1 MQRLRKS
8 LSEKISLLSAYQ
20 RDASWAFKVR
30 GQSASVYQQELSASA
45 FSCSCPDHQGKKA
58 FCKHLLFLVARVA
71 LQFERAANL
80 SDQTAA
86 WNEETYA
93 ACVPSWVSRLAHL
106 ISPDEPVETSLP
118 SDKPEGDCPICFE
131 ELTEGKENDATAI
144 NNTIRCETTCHKWF
158 HRECITRW
166 IQESLTSPTCPMCRA
181 EWTDGPAP
189 AVPAE
194 PVITGHIVDESK
206 EIDTDLVI
214 SFDTTGSMYPCLSE
228 VKRHIA
234 TMVPKLFRDMPGLR
248 LAIIAHGDYCDGD
261 KVIKTLDFTNDQ
273 NAIISFVQ
281 TAPST
286 SGGDFPECYE
296 LVLRTV
302 KSFSWRAEAKMK
314 SLVMIGDAPP
324 HEKNENPQKI
334 DWREEAESLA
344 NRNIQVFSVQCL
356 NRGNRESYTFYS
368 QVARITN
375 GYHMFLDQFSYITDM
390 LQAICFKQHDQ
401 QQLLRFEEDIQRAS
415 GGMNDTLR
423 RMFDTMLGK
432 KSRDEVEAEMNPD
445 RFHERYRP
453 VHAAHSVPRARVS
466 TEAAAPSLEKEGEL
480 RPCHPS
486 KFQVFNVDE
495 DTNIKVFCEKM
506 GIRFAKGAGYYEFL
520 KPEII
525 QPSKL
530 IVLMEKSTG
539 TLYEGDVAREI
550 AGIKK
555 NEERNKIKPTSLEK
569 YRIFVQ
575 STSPARKLIG
585 GQGFLYEVTE
595 E

>member
-1 MQRLRKS
+1 LKLKVLHFNKMERLRKS
-8 LSEKISLLSAYQ
+8 LSEKINLLSAYQ
-20 RDASWAFKVR
+20 RDASWEFKVR
-30 GQSASVYQQELSASA
+30 GQSTSVYQQELSATT
-45 FSCSCPDHQGKKA
+45 FTCSCPDHQGKKT

-71 LQFERAANL
+71 LQFERAA
-80 SDQTAA
+80 SISEQTVS
-86 WNEETYA
+86 WNEEAYA

-106 ISPDEPVETSLP
+106 ISDETVVDTP

-131 ELTEGKENDATAI
+131 ELTDGAAI
-144 NNTIRCETTCHKWF
+144 DTVRCETTCHKWF
-158 HRECITRW
+158 HRECIKRW
-166 IQESLTSPTCPMCRA
+166 VEDSPTCPMCRA
-181 EWTDGPAP
+181 EWKEAP
-189 AVPAE
+189 ATE
-194 PVITGHIVDESK
+194 TKDKIHGHIVDESK
-206 EIDTDLVI
+206 EIETDLVI
-214 SFDTTGSMYPCLSE
+214 SFDTTGSMFPCLSE
-228 VKRHIA
+228 VKRNIA

-248 LAIIAHGDYCDGD
+248 LGIIAHGDYCDGD
-261 KVIKTLDFTNDQ
+261 KVIQTLDFTNDQ

-281 TAPST
+281 NAPST
-286 SGGDFPECYE
+286 KGGDYPECYE

-302 KSFSWRAEAKMK
+302 KTFTWRAEAKMK

-324 HEKNENPQKI
+324 HETNENPQKI
-334 DWREEAESLA
+334 NWREEAESLA

-356 NRGNRESYTFYS
+356 NRGNREAYAFYS
-368 QVARITN
+368 QVARMTN

-453 VHAAHSVPRARVS
+453 VHAPRARSS

-506 GIRFAKGAGYYEFL
+506 GIRYSKGAGFYQFT
-520 KPEII
+520 KAEII

-555 NEERNKIKPTSLEK
+555 NNERDKIKPASLEK
-569 YRIFVQ
+569 YRVFIQ
-575 STSPARKLIG
+575 STSNARKLIR
-585 GQGFLYEVTE
+585 GQGFLYEVSE

>member
-20 RDASWAFKVR
+20 RDASWEFKVR
-30 GQSASVYQQELSASA
+30 GQSTSVYQQELSATT
-45 FSCSCPDHQGKKA
+45 FTCSCPDHQGKKT

-71 LQFERAANL
+71 LQFERAA
-80 SDQTAA
+80 SISEQTVS
-86 WNEETYA
+86 WNEEAYS

-106 ISPDEPVETSLP
+106 ISPDESVVDTP

-131 ELTEGKENDATAI
+131 ELIDGTAI
-144 NNTIRCETTCHKWF
+144 DTVRCETTCHKWF
-158 HRECITRW
+158 HRECIKRW
-166 IQESLTSPTCPMCRA
+166 VEDSPTCPMCRA
-181 EWTDGPAP
+181 EWKEAP
-189 AVPAE
+189 VSE
-194 PVITGHIVDESK
+194 IKDKIHGHIVDESK

-214 SFDTTGSMYPCLSE
+214 SFDTTGSMFPCLSE

-234 TMVPKLFRDMPGLR
+234 TIVPKLFRDMPGLR
-248 LAIIAHGDYCDGD
+248 LGIIAHGDYCDGD
-261 KVIKTLDFTNDQ
+261 KVIQTLDFTNDQ

-281 TAPST
+281 NAPST
-286 SGGDFPECYE
+286 GGGDYPECYE

-302 KSFSWRAEAKMK
+302 KTFTWRAEAKMK

-324 HEKNENPQKI
+324 HETNENPQKI
-334 DWREEAESLA
+334 NWREEAESLA

-356 NRGNRESYTFYS
+356 NRGNREAYAFYS
-368 QVARITN
+368 QVARMTN

-453 VHAAHSVPRARVS
+453 VHAPRARSS

-506 GIRFAKGAGYYEFL
+506 GIRFAKGAGFYEFT
-520 KPEII
+520 KAEII

-555 NEERNKIKPTSLEK
+555 NNERDKIKPTSLEK
-569 YRIFVQ
+569 YRVFIQ
-575 STSPARKLIG
+575 STSQARKLIR
-585 GQGFLYEVTE
+585 GQGFLYEVSE

>member
-20 RDASWAFKVR
+20 RDTSWEFKVR
-30 GQSASVYQQELSASA
+30 GQSASVYQQELSATS
-45 FSCSCPDHQGKKA
+45 FSCSCPDHQGKKT

-71 LQFERAANL
+71 LQFERAA
-80 SDQTAA
+80 SISEQTVV
-86 WNEETYA
+86 WNEEAYA
-93 ACVPSWVSRLAHL
+93 ACVPSWVSRLSHL
-106 ISPDEPVETSLP
+106 ISDEPVETSLT
-118 SDKPEGDCPICFE
+118 SDTPEGDCPICFE
-131 ELTEGKENDATAI
+131 ELTEGKAIDATAMDG
-144 NNTIRCETTCHKWF
+144 TIRCNTTCHKWF

-166 IQESLTSPTCPMCRA
+166 IQESSTCPMCRA
-181 EWTDGPAP
+181 EWTDVPAP
-189 AVPAE
+189 SVPTE
-194 PVITGHIVDESK
+194 VKIHGHIVDESK
-206 EIDTDLVI
+206 EIETDLVI

-261 KVIKTLDFTNDQ
+261 KVIQTLDFTNDQ

-281 TAPST
+281 NAPST
-286 SGGDFPECYE
+286 GGGDYPECYE

-356 NRGNRESYTFYS
+356 NRGNREAYAFYS

-453 VHAAHSVPRARVS
+453 AHAAALRARVS

-506 GIRFAKGAGYYEFL
+506 GIRFAKGAGFYEFT
-520 KPEII
+520 KAEVV

-555 NEERNKIKPTSLEK
+555 NDERNKIKPTSLDK
-569 YRIFVQ
+569 YRIFIQ
-575 STSPARKLIG
+575 STSPARKLIS

>member
-1 MQRLRKS
+1 MLHFIKMERLRKS
-8 LSEKISLLSAYQ
+8 LSEKINLLSAYQ
-20 RDASWAFKVR
+20 RDASWEFKVR
-30 GQSASVYQQELSASA
+30 GQSTSVYQQELSATT
-45 FSCSCPDHQGKKA
+45 FTCSCPDHQGKKT

-71 LQFERAANL
+71 LQFERAA
-80 SDQTAA
+80 SISEQTVS
-86 WNEETYA
+86 WNEEAYS

-106 ISPDEPVETSLP
+106 ISDETVIATP

-131 ELTEGKENDATAI
+131 ELIAI
-144 NNTIRCETTCHKWF
+144 DIVRCETTCHKWF
-158 HRECITRW
+158 HRECIKRW
-166 IQESLTSPTCPMCRA
+166 VEDSPTCPMCRA
-181 EWTDGPAP
+181 EWKEAHASESEDK
-189 AVPAE
+189 
-194 PVITGHIVDESK
+194 IHGHIVDESK
-206 EIDTDLVI
+206 EIETDLVI

-234 TMVPKLFRDMPGLR
+234 TIVPKLFRDMPGLR
-248 LAIIAHGDYCDGD
+248 LGIIAHGDYCDGD
-261 KVIKTLDFTNDQ
+261 KVIQTLDFTNDQ

-281 TAPST
+281 NAPST
-286 SGGDFPECYE
+286 GGGDYPECYE

-302 KSFSWRAEAKMK
+302 KTFTWRAEAKMK

-324 HEKNENPQKI
+324 HETNENPQKI
-334 DWREEAESLA
+334 NWREEAESLA

-356 NRGNRESYTFYS
+356 NRGNREAYAFYS
-368 QVARITN
+368 QVARMTN

-453 VHAAHSVPRARVS
+453 VHAPRARVS

-506 GIRFAKGAGYYEFL
+506 GIRFAKGAGFYEFV
-520 KPEII
+520 KSEVV

-530 IVLMEKSTG
+530 IVLMENSTG

-550 AGIKK
+550 AGIKLNK
-555 NEERNKIKPTSLEK
+555 ERDKIKPTSLEK
-569 YRIFVQ
+569 YRIFIQ
-575 STSPARKLIG
+575 STSPARKLIS

>member
-1 MQRLRKS
+1 MQRLQKS

-20 RDASWAFKVR
+20 RETSWEFEVR
-30 GQSASVYQQELSASA
+30 GQSASVYKQELTATT
-45 FSCSCPDHQGKKA
+45 FSCTCPDHQGKKT

-71 LQFERAANL
+71 LQFERAA
-80 SDQTAA
+80 SISEQATS
-86 WNEETYA
+86 WNEEVYA
-93 ACVPSWVSRLAHL
+93 ACVPSWVSRLSHL
-106 ISPDEPVETSLP
+106 ISDVVPSVE
-118 SDKPEGDCPICFE
+118 SDSKNKEKPEGDCPICFE
-131 ELTEGKENDATAI
+131 ELENVKETV
-144 NNTIRCETTCHKWF
+144 RCETTCHKWF
-158 HRECITRW
+158 HRVCMKRW
-166 IQESLTSPTCPMCRA
+166 VENSENSENSPTCPMCRA
-181 EWTDGPAP
+181 EWTE
-189 AVPAE
+189 VPDVPE
-194 PVITGHIVDESK
+194 EKEVIQGHIVDESK
-206 EIDTDLVI
+206 EIETDLVF

-228 VKRHIA
+228 VKRNIA

-248 LAIIAHGDYCDGD
+248 LAIVAHGDYCDGAN
-261 KVIKTLDFTNDQ
+261 VIKTLDFTSDQ
-273 NAIISFVQ
+273 DAIVSFVQ
-281 TAPST
+281 NAPST
-286 SGGDFPECYE
+286 GGGDYPECYE

-302 KSFSWRAEAKMK
+302 KSFSWRADAKMK
-314 SLVMIGDAPP
+314 SVVVIGDAPP
-324 HEKNENPQKI
+324 HEANETPQKI
-334 DWREEAESLA
+334 NWREEAESLA

-356 NRGNRESYTFYS
+356 NRGNREAYTFYS

-401 QQLLRFEEDIQRAS
+401 QQLLRFEEDVQRAS

-453 VHAAHSVPRARVS
+453 VSRAAAARPRAA
-466 TEAAAPSLEKEGEL
+466 TEAAAPSLEKEDEL

-506 GIRFAKGAGYYEFL
+506 GIRFAKGAGYYEFT
-520 KPEII
+520 KAEIV

-555 NEERNKIKPTSLEK
+555 NEERAKIKPTSLDK
-569 YRIFVQ
+569 YRIFIQ
-575 STSPARKLIG
+575 STSPARKLIS
-585 GQGFLYEVTE
+585 GQGFLYEVSE

>member
-1 MQRLRKS
+1 MKLKVLHFNKMERLRKS
-8 LSEKISLLSAYQ
+8 LSEKINLLSAYQ
-20 RDASWAFKVR
+20 RDASWEFKVR
-30 GQSASVYQQELSASA
+30 GQSTSVYQQELSATT
-45 FSCSCPDHQGKKA
+45 FTCSCPDHQGKKT

-71 LQFERAANL
+71 LQFERAA
-80 SDQTAA
+80 SISEQTVS
-86 WNEETYA
+86 WNEEAYA

-106 ISPDEPVETSLP
+106 ISDETVVDTP

-131 ELTEGKENDATAI
+131 ELTDGAAI
-144 NNTIRCETTCHKWF
+144 DTVRCETTCHKWF
-158 HRECITRW
+158 HRECIKRW
-166 IQESLTSPTCPMCRA
+166 VEDSPTCPMCRA
-181 EWTDGPAP
+181 EWKEAP
-189 AVPAE
+189 ATE
-194 PVITGHIVDESK
+194 TKDKIHGHIVDESK
-206 EIDTDLVI
+206 EIETDLVI
-214 SFDTTGSMYPCLSE
+214 SFDTTGSMFPCLSE
-228 VKRHIA
+228 VKRNIA

-248 LAIIAHGDYCDGD
+248 LGIIAHGDYCDGD
-261 KVIKTLDFTNDQ
+261 KVIQTLDFTNDQ

-281 TAPST
+281 NAPST
-286 SGGDFPECYE
+286 KGGDYPECYE

-302 KSFSWRAEAKMK
+302 KTFTWRAEAKMK

-324 HEKNENPQKI
+324 HETNENPQKI
-334 DWREEAESLA
+334 NWREEAESLA

-356 NRGNRESYTFYS
+356 NRGNREAYAFYS
-368 QVARITN
+368 QVARMTN

-453 VHAAHSVPRARVS
+453 VHAPRARSS

-506 GIRFAKGAGYYEFL
+506 GIRYSKGAGFYQFT
-520 KPEII
+520 KAEII

-555 NEERNKIKPTSLEK
+555 NNERDKIKPASLEK
-569 YRIFVQ
+569 YRVFIQ
-575 STSPARKLIG
+575 STSNARKLIR
-585 GQGFLYEVTE
+585 GQGFLYEVSE

>member
-1 MQRLRKS
+1 MERLRKS

-20 RDASWAFKVR
+20 RDASWEFKVR
-30 GQSASVYQQELSASA
+30 GQSTSVYQQELSATT
-45 FSCSCPDHQGKKA
+45 FTCSCPDHQGKKT

-71 LQFERAANL
+71 LQFERAA
-80 SDQTAA
+80 SISEQTVS
-86 WNEETYA
+86 WNEEAYA

-106 ISPDEPVETSLP
+106 ISDETVGDTP

-131 ELTEGKENDATAI
+131 ELTDGAAI
-144 NNTIRCETTCHKWF
+144 DTIRCETTCHKWF
-158 HRECITRW
+158 HRECIKRW
-166 IQESLTSPTCPMCRA
+166 VEDSPTCPMCRA
-181 EWTDGPAP
+181 EWKEAP
-189 AVPAE
+189 ASE
-194 PVITGHIVDESK
+194 TKDKIHGHIVDESK
-206 EIDTDLVI
+206 EIETDLVI

-248 LAIIAHGDYCDGD
+248 LGIIAHGDYCDGD
-261 KVIKTLDFTNDQ
+261 KVIQTLDFTNDQ
-273 NAIISFVQ
+273 NALISFVQ
-281 TAPST
+281 NAPST
-286 SGGDFPECYE
+286 GGGDYPECYE

-302 KSFSWRAEAKMK
+302 KTFTWRAEAKMK

-324 HEKNENPQKI
+324 HETNENPQKI
-334 DWREEAESLA
+334 NWREEAESLA

-356 NRGNRESYTFYS
+356 NRGNREAYAFYS
-368 QVARITN
+368 QVARMTN

-453 VHAAHSVPRARVS
+453 VHAPRARAS

-506 GIRFAKGAGYYEFL
+506 GIRFAKGAGFYEFT
-520 KPEII
+520 KAEII

-555 NEERNKIKPTSLEK
+555 NNERDKIKPASLEK
-569 YRIFVQ
+569 YRVFIQ
-575 STSPARKLIG
+575 STSPARKLIR
-585 GQGFLYEVTE
+585 GQGFLYEVSE
-595 E
+595 D

>member
-1 MQRLRKS
+1 MLHFIKMERLRKS

-20 RDASWAFKVR
+20 RDASWEFKVR
-30 GQSASVYQQELSASA
+30 GQSTSVYQQELSATS
-45 FSCSCPDHQGKKA
+45 FTCSCPDHQGKKT

-71 LQFERAANL
+71 LQFERAA
-80 SDQTAA
+80 SISEQTVS
-86 WNEETYA
+86 WNEEAYA

-106 ISPDEPVETSLP
+106 ISDETVVDTP

-131 ELTEGKENDATAI
+131 ELTDG
-144 NNTIRCETTCHKWF
+144 TIRCETTCHKWF
-158 HRECITRW
+158 HRECIKRW
-166 IQESLTSPTCPMCRA
+166 VEDSPTCPMCRA
-181 EWTDGPAP
+181 EWKEAP
-189 AVPAE
+189 STE
-194 PVITGHIVDESK
+194 TKDKIHGHIVDESK
-206 EIDTDLVI
+206 EIETDLVI

-248 LAIIAHGDYCDGD
+248 LGIIAHGDYCDGD
-261 KVIKTLDFTNDQ
+261 KVIQTLDFTNDQ

-281 TAPST
+281 NAPST
-286 SGGDFPECYE
+286 GGGDYPECYE

-302 KSFSWRAEAKMK
+302 KTFTWRAEAKMK

-324 HEKNENPQKI
+324 HETNENPQKI
-334 DWREEAESLA
+334 NWREEAESLA

-356 NRGNRESYTFYS
+356 NRGNREAYAFYS
-368 QVARITN
+368 QVARMTN

-453 VHAAHSVPRARVS
+453 VHAPRARAS

-506 GIRFAKGAGYYEFL
+506 GIRFAKGAGYYEFT
-520 KPEII
+520 KAEII

-569 YRIFVQ
+569 YRVFIQ
-575 STSPARKLIG
+575 STSQARKLIS

>member
-20 RDASWAFKVR
+20 RDASWEFKVR

-45 FSCSCPDHQGKKA
+45 FSCSCPDHQGKKT

-80 SDQTAA
+80 SDQTAV
-86 WNEETYA
+86 WNEEAYV

-106 ISPDEPVETSLP
+106 ISPAEPIETSLT

-131 ELTEGKENDATAI
+131 ELIEGKANDGTAI
-144 NNTIRCETTCHKWF
+144 DNTIRCDTTCHKWF

-166 IQESLTSPTCPMCRA
+166 LEESSTCPMCRA
-181 EWTDGPAP
+181 EWSAASAP

-194 PVITGHIVDESK
+194 AIITGHIVDESK

-261 KVIKTLDFTNDQ
+261 KVIQTLDFTNDQ

-375 GYHMFLDQFSYITDM
+375 GYHMFLDQFSYIIDM

-432 KSRDEVEAEMNPD
+432 KSREEVEAEMNPD

-453 VHAAHSVPRARVS
+453 VHAAAPRARVS

-506 GIRFAKGAGYYEFL
+506 GIRFAKGAGYYEFT
-520 KPEII
+520 KAEVV

-555 NEERNKIKPTSLEK
+555 NDERNKIKPTSLEK
-569 YRIFVQ
+569 YRIFIQ
-575 STSPARKLIG
+575 STSPSRKLIS

>member
-20 RDASWAFKVR
+20 RDASWEFKLR
-30 GQSASVYQQELSASA
+30 GQSTSVYQQELSATT
-45 FSCSCPDHQGKKA
+45 FTCSCPDHQGKKT

-71 LQFERAANL
+71 LQFERAA
-80 SDQTAA
+80 SISEQTVS
-86 WNEETYA
+86 WNEAAYA

-106 ISPDEPVETSLP
+106 ISPDEPVVDTP

-131 ELTEGKENDATAI
+131 ELTDGTAI
-144 NNTIRCETTCHKWF
+144 DTVRCETTCHKWF
-158 HRECITRW
+158 HRECIKRW
-166 IQESLTSPTCPMCRA
+166 VEDSPTCPMCRA
-181 EWTDGPAP
+181 EWKEAQVSAP
-189 AVPAE
+189 E
-194 PVITGHIVDESK
+194 DKIHGHIDDESK
-206 EIDTDLVI
+206 EIETDLVI
-214 SFDTTGSMYPCLSE
+214 SFDTTGSMFPCLSE

-248 LAIIAHGDYCDGD
+248 LGIIAHGDYCDGD
-261 KVIKTLDFTNDQ
+261 KVIQTLDFTNDQ
-273 NAIISFVQ
+273 NALISFVQ
-281 TAPST
+281 NAPST
-286 SGGDFPECYE
+286 GGGDYPECYE

-302 KSFSWRAEAKMK
+302 KTFTWRAEAKMK

-324 HEKNENPQKI
+324 HETNENPQKI
-334 DWREEAESLA
+334 NWREEAESLA

-356 NRGNRESYTFYS
+356 NRGNREAYAFYS
-368 QVARITN
+368 QVARMTN

-453 VHAAHSVPRARVS
+453 VHAPRARAS

-506 GIRFAKGAGYYEFL
+506 GIVYSRGCGYYEFL
-520 KPEII
+520 KIEVV

-555 NEERNKIKPTSLEK
+555 NDERNKIKPTNLEK
-569 YRIFVQ
+569 YRIFIQ
-575 STSPARKLIG
+575 STSNARKLIR
-585 GQGFLYEVTE
+585 GQGFLYEVSE

>member
-20 RDASWAFKVR
+20 RDASWEFKVR
-30 GQSASVYQQELSASA
+30 GQSTSVYQQELSATT
-45 FSCSCPDHQGKKA
+45 FTCSCPDHQGKKT

-71 LQFERAANL
+71 LQFERAA
-80 SDQTAA
+80 SISEQTAS
-86 WNEETYA
+86 WNEEAYA

-106 ISPDEPVETSLP
+106 ISPDEPVETSSP

-131 ELTEGKENDATAI
+131 ELIDAKAI
-144 NNTIRCETTCHKWF
+144 NGTIRCETTCLKWF
-158 HRECITRW
+158 HRECIKRW
-166 IQESLTSPTCPMCRA
+166 VQDSPTCPMCRA
-181 EWTDGPAP
+181 EWTDAPAP
-189 AVPAE
+189 PADD
-194 PVITGHIVDESK
+194 VIHGHIVDESK
-206 EIDTDLVI
+206 EIETDLVI

-286 SGGDFPECYE
+286 GGGDFPECYE

-356 NRGNRESYTFYS
+356 NRGNRESYAFYS

-432 KSRDEVEAEMNPD
+432 KSREEVEAEMNPD

-453 VHAAHSVPRARVS
+453 VHSVHAAPRARVS
-466 TEAAAPSLEKEGEL
+466 TESAAPSLEKEAEL

-506 GIRFAKGAGYYEFL
+506 GIRFAKGAGYYEFT
-520 KPEII
+520 KAEVV

-569 YRIFVQ
+569 YRIFIQ
-575 STSPARKLIG
+575 STSPARKLIS

>member
-1 MQRLRKS
+1 LTLKVLHFNKMERLRKS

-20 RDASWAFKVR
+20 RDASWEFKVR
-30 GQSASVYQQELSASA
+30 GQSTSVYQQELSATT
-45 FSCSCPDHQGKKA
+45 FTCSCPDHQGKKT

-71 LQFERAANL
+71 LQFERAA
-80 SDQTAA
+80 SISEQTVS
-86 WNEETYA
+86 WNEEAYA

-106 ISPDEPVETSLP
+106 ISDETVGDTP

-131 ELTEGKENDATAI
+131 ELTDGAAI
-144 NNTIRCETTCHKWF
+144 DTIRCETTCHKWF
-158 HRECITRW
+158 HRECIKRW
-166 IQESLTSPTCPMCRA
+166 VEDSPTCPMCRA
-181 EWTDGPAP
+181 EWKEAP
-189 AVPAE
+189 ASE
-194 PVITGHIVDESK
+194 TKDKIHGHIVDESK
-206 EIDTDLVI
+206 EIETDLVI

-248 LAIIAHGDYCDGD
+248 LGIIAHGDYCDGD
-261 KVIKTLDFTNDQ
+261 KVIQTLDFTNDQ
-273 NAIISFVQ
+273 NALISFVQ
-281 TAPST
+281 NAPST
-286 SGGDFPECYE
+286 GGGDYPECYE

-302 KSFSWRAEAKMK
+302 KTFTWRAEAKMK

-324 HEKNENPQKI
+324 HETNENPQKI
-334 DWREEAESLA
+334 NWREEAESLA

-356 NRGNRESYTFYS
+356 NRGNREAYAFYS
-368 QVARITN
+368 QVARMTN

-453 VHAAHSVPRARVS
+453 VHAPRARAS

-506 GIRFAKGAGYYEFL
+506 GIRFAKGAGFYEFT
-520 KPEII
+520 KAEII

-555 NEERNKIKPTSLEK
+555 NNERDKIKPASLEK
-569 YRIFVQ
+569 YRVFIQ
-575 STSPARKLIG
+575 STSPARKLIR
-585 GQGFLYEVTE
+585 GQGFLYEVSE
-595 E
+595 D

>member
-1 MQRLRKS
+1 MKFKVLHFNKMERLRKS

-20 RDASWAFKVR
+20 RDASWEFKVR
-30 GQSASVYQQELSASA
+30 GQSTSVYQQELSATS
-45 FSCSCPDHQGKKA
+45 FTCSCPDHQGKKT

-71 LQFERAANL
+71 LQFERAA
-80 SDQTAA
+80 SISEQTVS
-86 WNEETYA
+86 WNEEAYA

-106 ISPDEPVETSLP
+106 ISDETVVDTP

-131 ELTEGKENDATAI
+131 ELTDGAAI
-144 NNTIRCETTCHKWF
+144 DTVRCETTCHKWF
-158 HRECITRW
+158 HRECIKRW
-166 IQESLTSPTCPMCRA
+166 VEDSPTCPMCRA
-181 EWTDGPAP
+181 EWKEAPAP
-189 AVPAE
+189 E
-194 PVITGHIVDESK
+194 TKDKIHGHIVDESK
-206 EIDTDLVI
+206 EIETDLVI

-248 LAIIAHGDYCDGD
+248 LGIIAHGDYCDGD
-261 KVIKTLDFTNDQ
+261 KVIQTLDFTNDQ
-273 NAIISFVQ
+273 NALISFVQ
-281 TAPST
+281 NAPST
-286 SGGDFPECYE
+286 GGGDYPECYE

-302 KSFSWRAEAKMK
+302 KTFTWRAEAKMK

-324 HEKNENPQKI
+324 HETHENPQKI
-334 DWREEAESLA
+334 NWREEAESLA

-356 NRGNRESYTFYS
+356 NRGNREAYAFYS
-368 QVARITN
+368 QVARMTN

-453 VHAAHSVPRARVS
+453 VHAPRARAS

-506 GIRFAKGAGYYEFL
+506 GIRFAKGAGYYEFT
-520 KPEII
+520 KAEII

-555 NEERNKIKPTSLEK
+555 NNERDKIKPASLEK
-569 YRIFVQ
+569 YRVFIQ
-575 STSPARKLIG
+575 STSPARKLIR
-585 GQGFLYEVTE
+585 GQGFLYEVSE
-595 E
+595 D

>member
-20 RDASWAFKVR
+20 RDASWEFKVR
-30 GQSASVYQQELSASA
+30 GQSTSVYQQELSSTT
-45 FSCSCPDHQGKKA
+45 FTCSCPDHQGKKT

-71 LQFERAANL
+71 LQFERAA
-80 SDQTAA
+80 SISEQTVS
-86 WNEETYA
+86 WNEEAYA
-93 ACVPSWVSRLAHL
+93 ACVPSWVSRLSHL
-106 ISPDEPVETSLP
+106 ISPDEPVVDTP

-131 ELTEGKENDATAI
+131 ELTDCTV
-144 NNTIRCETTCHKWF
+144 RCETTCHKWF
-158 HRECITRW
+158 HRECIKRW
-166 IQESLTSPTCPMCRA
+166 VEDSPTCPMCRV
-181 EWTDGPAP
+181 EWKEAQASAP
-189 AVPAE
+189 E
-194 PVITGHIVDESK
+194 DKIHGHIVDESK
-206 EIDTDLVI
+206 EIETDLVI

-248 LAIIAHGDYCDGD
+248 LGIIAHGDYCDGD
-261 KVIKTLDFTNDQ
+261 KVIQTLDFTNDQ

-281 TAPST
+281 NAPST
-286 SGGDFPECYE
+286 GGGDYPECYE

-302 KSFSWRAEAKMK
+302 KTFTWRAEAKMK

-324 HEKNENPQKI
+324 HETNENPQKI
-334 DWREEAESLA
+334 NWREEAESLA

-356 NRGNRESYTFYS
+356 NRGNREAYAFYS
-368 QVARITN
+368 QVARMTN

-453 VHAAHSVPRARVS
+453 VHAPRARTS
-466 TEAAAPSLEKEGEL
+466 TESAAPSLEKEGEL

-506 GIRFAKGAGYYEFL
+506 GIRFAKGAGFYEFT
-520 KPEII
+520 KAEVV

-555 NEERNKIKPTSLEK
+555 NNERDKIKPTSLDK
-569 YRIFVQ
+569 YRVFIQ
-575 STSPARKLIG
+575 STSQARKLIR
-585 GQGFLYEVTE
+585 GQGFLYEVSE
-595 E
+595 D